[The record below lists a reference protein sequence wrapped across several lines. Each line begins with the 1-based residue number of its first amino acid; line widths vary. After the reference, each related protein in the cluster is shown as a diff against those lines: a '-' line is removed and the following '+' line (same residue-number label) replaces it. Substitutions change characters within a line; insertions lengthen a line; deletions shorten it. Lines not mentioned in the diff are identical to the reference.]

1 MAITVLS
8 NIISFYVG
16 YVENVN
22 GFDSLTQLQ
31 VFPVGIVSDGSCFL
45 IKALPRPFYEVPLQH
60 FRYGQNPNPFVWLRS

>member
-16 YVENVN
+16 YVQNIN

-45 IKALPRPFYEVPLQH
+45 IKALPRPFYEVPLRRL
-60 FRYGQNPNPFVWLRS
+60 RYG